1 MYKVGIPWIIKKWQ
15 DHRFVERADG
25 DAKRLEIWR
34 RKQEELKAPNAQ
46 NIDKKPI
53 EASGR
58 KRINTLKTS
67 TEEPQNVNDA
77 SQSSSVQLLYE
88 FPESKSPQDVIREQ
102 WASKQKEIDEERI
115 ARLQKAEQER
125 IARQLASKNIPK
137 QKYVSKDPAE
147 EDLESVLTPQELLR
161 RVWGQKSVESPP
173 KDGSE

>member
-34 RKQEELKAPNAQ
+34 RKQGELKAQ

-53 EASGR
+53 ETEVR
-58 KRINTLKTS
+58 KRINTLKT
-67 TEEPQNVNDA
+67 EEPQNVNVA
-77 SQSSSVQLLYE
+77 SQSSSEQLLYE
-88 FPESKSPQDVIREQ
+88 SPESKSPQDVIREQ
-102 WASKQKEIDEERI
+102 WAAKQKEIDEERI

-125 IARQLASKNIPK
+125 IARQLASKTIPK
-137 QKYVSKDPAE
+137 QESVSKDPAE

-161 RVWGQKSVESPP
+161 RVWGQKSVESRA